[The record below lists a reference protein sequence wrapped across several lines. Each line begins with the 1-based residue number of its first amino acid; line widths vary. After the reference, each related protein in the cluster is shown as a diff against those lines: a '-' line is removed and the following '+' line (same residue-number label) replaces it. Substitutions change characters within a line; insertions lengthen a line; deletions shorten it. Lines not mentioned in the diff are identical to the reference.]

1 MRYATNGSLR
11 NYITENF
18 KRLKWNDKIEILYRI
33 ISGLNIIHQEQLV
46 HHEFHNGNI
55 LHSDSIFQE
64 VMIADLGLS
73 VSADQEPSSI
83 VGVLPYI
90 K

>member
-46 HHEFHNGNI
+46 HHDFHNGNI
-55 LHSDSIFQE
+55 LHSD
-64 VMIADLGLS
+64 
-73 VSADQEPSSI
+73 
-83 VGVLPYI
+83 
-90 K
+90 